1 MTDPASRHASQAD
14 CGDRIFGAKSL
25 AGAPIVAAAF
35 WKAFSVL
42 SVIAGV
48 AAWLLVLARDSQRV
62 AQQETD
68 RQTSL
73 LTGEISAHRRTD
85 AQLQKA
91 KEVAEAANLAK
102 SRFVVGVSHELR
114 SPLNAILG
122 YAQLLEHDAAIPEAR
137 RESIGV
143 IRRSGEHLAGLIEG
157 LLDISKIEAG
167 RIELYRDEVR
177 LPEFLGQIA
186 NMFRLQAE
194 AKGLRFVFL
203 PPGVPAVVYT
213 DERRLRQILINLLSN
228 AVKFTG
234 AGSISLGLRWRG
246 AIAEITVS
254 DTGIGIGR
262 GDQERVFEPFQ
273 RIEGGRAAVAPGV
286 GLGLTITK
294 LLTQIMGG
302 EITLLSQPGVG
313 SQFTIRLMLSEVMQ
327 PRPAAPIG
335 RAIGGYAG
343 PRRTL
348 AVVDDNPVHRALL
361 EEALAPLGFA
371 MLMAENGADCLLLA
385 ARSEPDLFLIDLA
398 MPGMDGWELAGR
410 LRAAGHRTAPI
421 VIVSANAG
429 ELRRP
434 LDEGAHHDA
443 VIPKPV
449 DFAVLLDIVAA
460 KLGLRWTDLPV
471 PVPASV
477 PTEAAVDSGPAPAL
491 QPAQAAQLRDLALI
505 GYVRGIRTRLDE
517 MAAEDPPAAQAL
529 AALRTLVAQFRL
541 DEFMAELDR
550 MEAGSPP

>member
-410 LRAAGHRTAPI
+410 LRAAGR
-421 VIVSANAG
+421 
-429 ELRRP
+429 
-434 LDEGAHHDA
+434 
-443 VIPKPV
+443 
-449 DFAVLLDIVAA
+449 DFAPKILSPQSAC
-460 KLGLRWTDLPV
+460 
-471 PVPASV
+471 
-477 PTEAAVDSGPAPAL
+477 EA
-491 QPAQAAQLRDLALI
+491 
-505 GYVRGIRTRLDE
+505 
-517 MAAEDPPAAQAL
+517 
-529 AALRTLVAQFRL
+529 
-541 DEFMAELDR
+541 
-550 MEAGSPP
+550 